1 MADLVWP
8 AGLVPY
14 KTMFYLQP
22 HVGGSESPLTRT
34 RKVYGL
40 SAPRWIARLT
50 FRAGH
55 GYEEVGT
62 GPQAA
67 DAAFAAA
74 RLDALIA
81 EMEGGL
87 YKIRFH
93 DFRRPRP
100 QHWLTSYKA
109 AVAAAPV
116 AAGATSIPIFIGNG
130 KVGPSIGDY
139 IGGDGR
145 PHLVT
150 GVTPLVGSMTAIAP
164 ASGIVTATFKP
175 PLSAPIASGA
185 PLEMVAVTGR
195 FELTNTDAGQNESE
209 VGTPTDYV
217 LDFVEVLP

>member
-1 MADLVWP
+1 MADIVWP

-50 FRAGH
+50 FKAGH
-55 GYEEVGT
+55 GYEEIGN
-62 GPQAA
+62 GPRA
-67 DAAFAAA
+67 DDPAFAAA

-81 EMEGGL
+81 ELEGGL

-100 QHWLTSYKA
+100 QHWLTSYTD
-109 AVAAAPV
+109 AVIAAPA
-116 AAGATSIPIFIGNG
+116 AAGATSMSIFVGEG
-130 KVGPSIGDY
+130 KIGPSIGDY

-145 PHLVT
+145 PHLIT
-150 GVTPLVGSMTAIAP
+150 GGAPLAGTMTTIAP
-164 ASGIVTATFKP
+164 DTGIVTVTFKP
-175 PLSAPIASGA
+175 PLLAPIAAGTA
-185 PLEMVAVTGR
+185 IEMVEVPGR
-195 FELTNTDAGQNESE
+195 FELTNADAGQNEAE